1 MQFKK
6 SLKKNHKT
14 KQNDCKDG
22 DFMSKTIDLTGR
34 RFGRL
39 AVIQRVDNKGK
50 HVRYLCR
57 CDCGVEKIFYS
68 TNLIRGLSTSCGC
81 LRKEKSKERQF
92 IDLTNQKFGYLT
104 VSGVDHYNI
113 KTQQYY
119 WKCVCDCGEQCVVYG
134 GHLKNGHTY
143 SCGCY
148 NKQRITE
155 TNLNDLT
162 GQKFGK
168 LTVIKRIGTHYM
180 PSGVSSPIWLCQ
192 CDCGNQTEVM
202 SAALRNGTSS
212 CGCIVSMG
220 ENLISSILRDN
231 RVDFKKQYSFDDLYT
246 TKQRK
251 LYFDFGILNNGE
263 LQCLI
268 EYQGRQHFFYD
279 ENWKQTKEDF
289 KEGQKRDAMKRQY
302 CKEKN
307 IKLIEIPYWEL
318 SKIDWNYI
326 KERIGD

>member
-1 MQFKK
+1 MKK
-6 SLKKNHKT
+6 KHKT

-34 RFGRL
+34 CFGRL
-39 AVIQRVDNKGK
+39 TVVQRVSNKGK

-57 CDCGVEKIFYS
+57 CDCGIEKIFYA

-92 IDLTNQKFGYLT
+92 IDLTNQKFGRLT
-104 VSGVDHYNI
+104 VLCIDHYDV

-119 WKCVCDCGEQCVVYG
+119 WRCVCDCGGQCVVYG
-134 GHLKNGHTY
+134 GHLKNGHTS

-155 TNLNDLT
+155 TNLDDLT

-168 LTVIKRIGTHYM
+168 LTVIKRIGTHYA

-202 SAALRNGTSS
+202 SAALKNGHTSS
-212 CGCIVSMG
+212 CGCLVSMG
-220 ENLISSILRDN
+220 EDLISSILRN
-231 RVDFKKQYSFDDLYT
+231 NQIDFKKQYSFDDLCT

-251 LYFDFGILNNGE
+251 LYFDFGILNDGE

-289 KEGQKRDAMKRQY
+289 EEGQKRDAMKRQY
-302 CKEKN
+302 CQEKN
-307 IKLIEIPYWEL
+307 IKLIEIPYWDFG
-318 SKIDWNYI
+318 KIDWNYI